1 MRAMTGLA
9 TPQTLV
15 LRFRDLATEP
25 GETIESHAAICSA
38 QGRVWW
44 GWWHKARESV
54 AARAFE
60 AINKHAV
67 KGDLDVYLLN
77 AHEKVVY
84 RAKLSQVRWQGDLQ
98 PFATPDTSLT
108 PSYYV
113 GRRCKAWFLLTKLE
127 KDPTPFSPLAGLLQV
142 SVPDFFRG
150 SEPPEFAA
158 LDSTALESPDALDE
172 QNRTIW
178 FVRSPGPGE
187 SPREP
192 DAPVLRGRSYSGP
205 HEIEPSFPPEYFLT
219 EGRRLLWLSDLH
231 FAEGHHRPRHGF
243 AYQTDETPYSPNLH
257 QQLEW
262 VLSEHDALVDI
273 EGVII
278 SGDITWKAHRDE
290 FAAART
296 FIRELIAKTGKTDR
310 PERVALCPG
319 NHDLR
324 FSDEPWEKHSPI
336 RASNT
341 AARKEFERFYTK
353 LFSARPNQFL
363 SMGRRFLLGGAVPV
377 EIVCLNSSLLQ
388 QDAGVFQGH
397 GFIGQP
403 QLRHAAAEAG
413 WGVRTGDGPRAVRIV
428 VVHHHLLPVI
438 DQLKPERQG
447 HYSTPLDAE
456 ALAKW
461 CVQHRVDLV
470 LHGHMHQPFCVEVH
484 RGDSLTTPRDQW
496 HTFSVCGLGSSG
508 VSQEERPPATPNL
521 AATLQFNTRSVTI
534 DMFALA
540 NDGTRLDKHASFE
553 IPIHRPL

>member
-1 MRAMTGLA
+1 MSDGDQ
-9 TPQTLV
+9 PQTLV

-25 GETIESHAAICSA
+25 GETIERHHAICSG

-44 GWWHKARESV
+44 GWWHKAREHV
-54 AARAFE
+54 PTRAFE
-60 AINKHAV
+60 VINEQAE
-67 KGDLDVYLLN
+67 KGSLEIYLLN
-77 AHEKVVY
+77 AHEKEVY
-84 RAKLSQVRWQGDLQ
+84 RAKLSQVRWRNDLSSF
-98 PFATPDTSLT
+98 PTPDASLT
-108 PSYYV
+108 PDYYR
-113 GRRCKAWFLLTKLE
+113 GRRCKAWFLLTDLE
-127 KDPTPFSPLAGLLQV
+127 ATASSFEPLSTLVQV

-150 SEPPEFAA
+150 AEPPEFAE
-158 LDSTALESPDALDE
+158 LHGTHLESPAALDE

-178 FVRSPGPGE
+178 FVRKPVPGE
-187 SPREP
+187 APREA
-192 DAPVLRGRSYSGP
+192 DAPLPRGRAYSGP
-205 HEIEPSFPPEYFLT
+205 HDTEPSFPPQYFLT

-231 FAEGHHRPRHGF
+231 FAEGSHRDRHGF
-243 AYQTDETPYSPNLH
+243 AYQADETPYAPNLH

-262 VLSEHDALVDI
+262 VLSEHEALVDV

-324 FSDEPWEKHSPI
+324 FSDTPWDKGSPI
-336 RASNT
+336 AATSA
-341 AARKEFERFYTK
+341 AARREFETFYQRLFATK
-353 LFSARPNQFL
+353 PNQYL

-388 QDAGVFQGH
+388 QDPGAFQGH

-413 WGVRTGDGPRAVRIV
+413 WGVRGADVREPRAVRIV

-438 DQLKPERQG
+438 DQLRPERQG

-456 ALAKW
+456 ALARW
-461 CVQHRVDLV
+461 LVQHRVDLV

-484 RGDSLTTPRDQW
+484 RGESLTTPRDEW
-496 HTFSVCGLGSSG
+496 HTFTVCGLGSSG
-508 VSQEERPPATPNL
+508 VASDHRPPATPNL
-521 AATLQFNTRSVTI
+521 AATLKFNTRSVTI
-534 DMFALA
+534 EMFAVSG
-540 NDGTRLDKHASFE
+540 DGTRMPKHAEFDV
-553 IPIHRPL
+553 PIRRVV